1 MKNFVPLL
9 FLVFW
14 AVFSCR
20 KQASAPAPTAAPEE
34 VVDVFTVN
42 VDGLQL
48 REAPGPE
55 GKVIRGLKLGES
67 LTDLR
72 EVSDFTT
79 PVQLRGIAFNEPWLK
94 VKTGKGEEGW
104 VYGGAL
110 SFSSRGKMA
119 SVLLEKR
126 LQTFFGE
133 AVARRIDAFRSDWE
147 TVSSS
152 NALSACFLESAG
164 LKDALNARLESG
176 IQIRDSGELPDLF
189 WLESAIPGYIPQL
202 VAEGSVYT
210 LFADYGEWRR
220 KAEETDGKEDDA
232 FFDLCIRFFP
242 EDSIAYY
249 FPAYF
254 IQTWDYGGHSLLG
267 RGIHRQLLSGL
278 DRLFR
283 EKSPFTP
290 EILRMKTDLV
300 NDITAAEGTYWEKQ
314 EAIIEELEGILEAKY
329 PVLDQSDRTALSVRL
344 KQFREPE
351 KFGIATNQQSG
362 E

>member
-1 MKNFVPLL
+1 MKNSILL
-9 FLVFW
+9 LLLVFW
-14 AVFSCR
+14 AGFSCR
-20 KQASAPAPTAAPEE
+20 KQAPAPASPSEPET

-48 REAPGPE
+48 RATPGPE
-55 GKVIRGLKLGES
+55 GKTIRGLQLGES
-67 LTDLR
+67 LTDLG

-94 VKTGKGEEGW
+94 IKTSKGEEGW

-110 SFSSRGKMA
+110 SFSSRGKSA
-119 SVLLEKR
+119 SVLLKKR

-133 AVARRIDAFRSDWE
+133 EVAQRIDAFRTDWE

-152 NALSACFLESAG
+152 NALSACFLESAE
-164 LKDALNARLESG
+164 LKDELNAKLESG

-189 WLESAIPGYIPQL
+189 WLETAIPGHIPQL
-202 VAEGSVYT
+202 VAEGTVYT
-210 LFADYGEWRR
+210 LFADYGAWRR
-220 KAEETDGKEDDA
+220 RAEETEGKEDDA

-242 EDSIAYY
+242 EDSIAYF

-314 EAIIEELEGILEAKY
+314 DAIIRELEGILEAQY
-329 PVLDQSDRTALSVRL
+329 PILDKADRAALSTRL
-344 KQFREPE
+344 KQFQTPE
-351 KFGIATNQQSG
+351 KFSILLNQQSG

>member
-1 MKNFVPLL
+1 MKNHLL
-9 FLVFW
+9 LLSFVFW
-14 AVFSCR
+14 AGFSCR
-20 KQASAPAPTAAPEE
+20 KQAPAPESPAELET

-48 REAPGPE
+48 RAAPGPE
-55 GKVIRGLKLGES
+55 GKTIRGLQLGES
-67 LTDLR
+67 LTDLG

-79 PVQLRGIAFNEPWLK
+79 AVQLRGIAFNEPWLK
-94 VKTGKGEEGW
+94 VKTEKGEEGW

-110 SFSSRGKMA
+110 SFSSGGKTA

-133 AVARRIDAFRSDWE
+133 PLARRIDAFRSDCE
-147 TVSSS
+147 TVSLS
-152 NALSACFLESAG
+152 NALSACFLESVG
-164 LKDALNARLESG
+164 LKDELNTKLESG
-176 IQIRDSGELPDLF
+176 IQIRESGELPDLF
-189 WLESAIPGYIPQL
+189 WLETAIPGYLPQL
-202 VAEGSVYT
+202 VAEGTVYT
-210 LFADYGEWRR
+210 LFADYGAWRR
-220 KAEETDGKEDDA
+220 KAEETEGKEDDA
-232 FFDLCIRFFP
+232 FFDLCIQFFP
-242 EDSIAYY
+242 EDSIAYF

-283 EKSPFTP
+283 EKSPFIP

-314 EAIIEELEGILEAKY
+314 EAIIQELKGILEAKY
-329 PVLDQSDRTALSVRL
+329 PILDKADLAALSTRL
-344 KQFREPE
+344 KQFGEPG
-351 KFGIATNQQSG
+351 KYGIVLNQQSG

>member
-1 MKNFVPLL
+1 MKNYLLLLPFVL
-9 FLVFW
+9 W
-14 AVFSCR
+14 AGFSCR
-20 KQASAPAPTAAPEE
+20 KQAAVPEPSAVPEAIA
-34 VVDVFTVN
+34 DVFTVN

-48 REAPGPE
+48 RAAPGPE

-67 LTDLR
+67 LTDMG

-79 PVQLRGIAFNEPWLK
+79 AVQLRGIAFNEPWLK
-94 VKTGKGEEGW
+94 VKTGKEEEGW

-110 SFSSRGKMA
+110 SFSSKGKSA
-119 SVLLEKR
+119 SVLLKKR

-133 AVARRIDAFRSDWE
+133 PLAQQIDAFRSDCE

-152 NALSACFLESAG
+152 DALAACFLESAG
-164 LKDALNARLESG
+164 LIDKLNAKLESG

-189 WLESAIPGYIPQL
+189 WLERAIPGYIPQL
-202 VAEGSVYT
+202 VAEGTIYT
-210 LFADYGEWRR
+210 LFADYGSWRR
-220 KAEETDGKEDDA
+220 KAEETEGKEDDA

-242 EDSIAYY
+242 EDSIAYF
-249 FPAYF
+249 FPTYF

-300 NDITAAEGTYWEKQ
+300 NDITSAEGTYWEKQ
-314 EAIIEELEGILEAKY
+314 EAIIQELQGILEAKY
-329 PVLDQSDRTALSVRL
+329 PILDKADLAALSTRL
-344 KQFREPE
+344 KQFGAPE
-351 KFGIATNQQSG
+351 KYGLVLNQQSG